1 MQKICFLFTAF
12 IYVSYCSAQVP
23 VSEEPMHHNVFTNT
37 YVRVL
42 DVHVQPG
49 DTTQFHKHSTPSVFV
64 VLHPV
69 RTGSEVIQEETKA
82 TVFQKDASIT
92 FEGFYKTPR
101 IHRVWNEDT
110 SEFHV
115 MDIEILNKD
124 PHNISD
130 TLQRPFQLLFDEK
143 PVRTYRLDIDNNST
157 VSVHSKEPI
166 LIIGL
171 TDAQQIVSVNNKSF
185 SKKGDFL
192 FVPANSLLEITNK
205 NKQHFSFTVLQFK

>member
-1 MQKICFLFTAF
+1 MQKIISLFTVF

-23 VSEEPMHHNVFTNT
+23 VSEEPMHHNVFTNA

-42 DVHVQPG
+42 DVHIQPG
-49 DTTQFHKHSTPSVFV
+49 DTTQFHKHATPSVFV

-69 RTGSEVIQEETKA
+69 RTGSEVIQEEAKA

-124 PHNISD
+124 PHTITD
-130 TLQRPFQLLFDEK
+130 TLQQPFQLLFDEK
-143 PVRTYRLDIDNNST
+143 PVRTYRLNIDNNNTIS
-157 VSVHSKEPI
+157 VSSKEPMLVI
-166 LIIGL
+166 SL
-171 TDAQQIVSVNNKSF
+171 TDAQQTVSVNDKSF
-185 SKKGDFL
+185 NKKGDFL
-192 FVPANSLLEITNK
+192 FVPPGSPLEITNK
-205 NKQHFSFTVLQFK
+205 NNQHFSFAVLQFK

>member
-1 MQKICFLFTAF
+1 
-12 IYVSYCSAQVP
+12 
-23 VSEEPMHHNVFTNT
+23 MHHNIFTNAS
-37 YVRVL
+37 VRVL
-42 DVHVQPG
+42 DVHIQPG

-69 RTGSEVIQEETKA
+69 RTGSEVIQEETEA
-82 TVFQKDASIT
+82 TVFRKDASIT

-124 PHNISD
+124 LHNISD
-130 TLQRPFQLLFDEK
+130 TLQQPFQFLFDEK
-143 PVRTYRLDIDNNST
+143 PVRTYRLNIDNNST
-157 VSVHSKEPI
+157 VSVNSKEPL
-166 LIIGL
+166 LIISL
-171 TDAQQIVSVNNKSF
+171 TDAQQIVSVNNKPF

-192 FVPANSLLEITNK
+192 FVPSGSSLEITNK